1 MRPINFFP
9 RWAAIVLVVG
19 SLAAISAQQAT
30 PPPSPRMTPV
40 PGTIN
45 TRNSPDDNNDP
56 EAAKMAAEQG
66 MRRNTL
72 RQQEI
77 VDDTTKLLTLA
88 QQLKVE
94 VDKSNKD
101 MLSIAVVKKAEEIE
115 KLAKIVKE
123 KMRAGL

>member
-1 MRPINFFP
+1 MRPINFLP
-9 RWAAIVLVVG
+9 RWAAIVLVIG

-30 PPPSPRMTPV
+30 PPPPRMSPV
-40 PGTIN
+40 PGSIN

-56 EAAKMAAEQG
+56 EAARMAAEQG
-66 MRRNTL
+66 LRRNTL

-94 VDKSNKD
+94 VDKSNKN

-115 KLAKIVKE
+115 KLAKSVKE

>member
-1 MRPINFFP
+1 MRPINFLP

-30 PPPSPRMTPV
+30 PPPRMTPL

-45 TRNSPDDNNDP
+45 TRNSPEDNNDP
-56 EAAKMAAEQG
+56 EASKMAAEQG

-72 RQQEI
+72 RQKEI

-115 KLAKIVKE
+115 KLAKSVKE